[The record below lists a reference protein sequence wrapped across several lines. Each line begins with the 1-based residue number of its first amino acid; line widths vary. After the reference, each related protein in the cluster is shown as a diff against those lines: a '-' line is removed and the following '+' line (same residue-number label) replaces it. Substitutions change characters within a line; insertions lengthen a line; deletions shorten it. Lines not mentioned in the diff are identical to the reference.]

1 MIGQVFVEAVDGPI
15 AAFERSKSLEL
26 VVWMALHRERSTRSG
41 ARSAMWEVGVRSATF
56 ANVVS
61 EARRALGAVAPPPDG
76 EDWIGRTLTDDLP
89 LHPRIV
95 TDGELLQ
102 ARLDASRGLPAE
114 AAIAVLRP
122 GLELVTGLPFSSP
135 CFAWVDGE
143 GHTSSLVLLATGAAM
158 ELAQHHLSLGDIE
171 GVFWATGQGLRV
183 LAGHEG
189 LIAIRMRAHAVRGDL
204 AGVRLEWEQYE
215 RALAADTWS
224 PGEPSPKLVAL
235 RRELLGQPVVARAG
249 APGSENGRPIS
260 VGTSGERQR
269 WDES

>member
-1 MIGQVFVEAVDGPI
+1 VRVRMIGQVFVEAADGSI
-15 AAFERSKSLEL
+15 AVFERSKSLEL

-61 EARRALGAVAPPPDG
+61 EARRALGAVVSPPDG

-89 LHPRIV
+89 LHTRIV

-102 ARLDASRGLPAE
+102 ARLEASRGLPAVE
-114 AAIAVLRP
+114 AIAVLRP

-158 ELAQHHLSLGDIE
+158 ELAQRHLSLGDVE
-171 GVFWATGQGLRV
+171 GVFWATGQGLKV
-183 LAGHEG
+183 LPGHEG
-189 LIAIRMRAHAVRGDL
+189 LIAIRMRAHASRGDL

-224 PGEPSPKLVAL
+224 PGEPSPKLVSL
-235 RRELLGQPVVARAG
+235 RRELLGQPMARAG
-249 APGSENGRPIS
+249 APGAYLSSP
-260 VGTSGERQR
+260 
-269 WDES
+269 